1 MLGQPCV
8 LVVDYA
14 ETRAELAGLVNDVA
28 AGDGGPDLRVLLL
41 ARSAGEWWQ
50 QLAASVEE
58 RAAVLL
64 EAALPLPLG
73 PVRAAGGP
81 QEVFADALAAFARRL
96 GVARP
101 DATLALAEPDP
112 VVLVVHAAAL
122 LAVVDH
128 ATGARPPQQAPSGP
142 QVLEGLLGHESRY
155 WARTAAGRGLDLD
168 LSVLRLAV
176 AVACLVGADS
186 ETSAAALLARVPDL
200 DSAERRGQVARWLH
214 DLYPAGPGDD
224 SREREWL
231 GPLRPDRL
239 AEQLVAGELAR
250 RPELIPGLFT
260 GLGEARAARALT
272 VLARA
277 ALTLDFAAGLL
288 GRALVSDLDELAVPA
303 LAVAVETNPVTG
315 ELLGQALGDQPVSRE
330 TLTRI
335 AGACP
340 YPSFALAAP
349 AADRVQTAG

>member
-1 MLGQPCV
+1 MAAAVGAARVRTRGGGGGARVGQPCV

-14 ETRAELAGLVNDVA
+14 ETRTELVGLLNDVA

-50 QLAASVEE
+50 QLPASAEE
-58 RAAVLL
+58 QAAVLL
-64 EAALPLPLG
+64 EAACRCCWARCAP
-73 PVRAAGGP
+73 RAA
-81 QEVFADALAAFARRL
+81 RRRFSLMRWPRSPAGL

-101 DATLALAEPDP
+101 DGALALAEPDP

-128 ATGARPPQQAPSGP
+128 ATGARPSDQAASGSE
-142 QVLEGLLGHESRY
+142 VLEGLLGHESRY

-186 ETSAAALLARVPDL
+186 ETSAAALLSRVPDL

-214 DLYPAGPGDD
+214 DLYPAAPEDD

-250 RPELIPGLFT
+250 RPELIPRLFT
-260 GLGEARAARALT
+260 GLGRP
-272 VLARA
+272 
-277 ALTLDFAAGLL
+277 GLP
-288 GRALVSDLDELAVPA
+288 GR
-303 LAVAVETNPVTG
+303 
-315 ELLGQALGDQPVSRE
+315 
-330 TLTRI
+330 
-335 AGACP
+335 
-340 YPSFALAAP
+340 
-349 AADRVQTAG
+349 